1 MSASSRVPGSCQS
14 GFFTKSAV
22 GDTVAL
28 TSTLVRLSF
37 IFERASEPEVTT
49 RSQPSTRSAAPVP
62 TRTEW
67 SSPGEGAILT
77 CDITGPNFWASP
89 LMSSTVAPLPSRCA
103 AIATIWPMVITPMPP
118 IPVTRMPNGRS
129 RAPRLGCGRTANSVS
144 PSGSAALPFFRV
156 PPSTVTKLGQ
166 NPFRQE

>member
-1 MSASSRVPGSCQS
+1 MLVAMASPKSAVASFPAGTKSTFFAPAASTMSACRSVPGSCQS

-37 IFERASEPEVTT
+37 IFESASEPEVTT

-67 SSPGEGAILT
+67 SSSGEGAILT
-77 CDITGPNFWASP
+77 CDITGPNF
-89 LMSSTVAPLPSRCA
+89 
-103 AIATIWPMVITPMPP
+103 
-118 IPVTRMPNGRS
+118 
-129 RAPRLGCGRTANSVS
+129 
-144 PSGSAALPFFRV
+144 
-156 PPSTVTKLGQ
+156 
-166 NPFRQE
+166 